1 MTPKDLLKSS
11 AFMMSMALIIALLT
25 NVVGVFPSQTLT
37 TDVRS
42 NLTVLLLAVMMTL
55 SLSRYTFS
63 NLSPVAHWRSV
74 LRAVFMGLVLSSLIP
89 LAGYFLLRDT
99 EFGREA
105 AGLVFIAATP
115 FAASVAPLSYILRG
129 DMEHA
134 ARGTIYVYV
143 ASLVWVPFVVW
154 LALGEEIDITQVVLA
169 VVEIIGIP
177 LVVSRLLTRFQLSR
191 DFMAIF
197 MNCCIFVLVWLSV
210 GSTNFSSSTPAILAA
225 FAVIAALRSFGLG
238 SAIEVTEKRAGLPW
252 GQRVADILMASYK
265 NKGIAIALCAATLG
279 PLAAYAM
286 VAIATSIV
294 VEICWVIFMDSVLFN
309 RRRMERELAREAASA
324 ADRPGDG
331 PA

>member
-1 MTPKDLLKSS
+1 MTPTDLLKSS

-25 NVVGVFPSQTLT
+25 NVAGVFPSQTLT

-89 LAGYFLLRDT
+89 LAGYFLL
-99 EFGREA
+99 
-105 AGLVFIAATP
+105 
-115 FAASVAPLSYILRG
+115 SPLSYILRG
-129 DMEHA
+129 DMGHA

-154 LALGEEIDITQVVLA
+154 LALGEEVDITQVVLA

>member
-154 LALGEEIDITQVVLA
+154 LALGEEVDITQVVLA

-324 ADRPGDG
+324 ADRPRDG

>member
-154 LALGEEIDITQVVLA
+154 LALGEEVDITQVVLA

-238 SAIEVTEKRAGLPW
+238 SAIEVTEKGAGLPW

>member
-25 NVVGVFPSQTLT
+25 NLGGVFPSEALDAGT
-37 TDVRS
+37 RS
-42 NLTVLLLAVMMTL
+42 NLTVLILAVMMTL

-63 NLSPVAHWRSV
+63 NLSPVAHWKSV
-74 LRAVFMGLVLSSLIP
+74 LRAVLMGLVVSSIIP
-89 LAGYFLLRDT
+89 LLGFYLLKDSA
-99 EFGREA
+99 FGDEA

-134 ARGTIYVYV
+134 ARGTIYVYIL
-143 ASLVWVPFVVW
+143 SLVWIPFIVW
-154 LALGEEIDITQVVLA
+154 LTLGESVDIMQVLIA
-169 VVEIIGIP
+169 VVEIIAIP
-177 LVVSRLLTRFQLSR
+177 LVVSRLLTRFELSR
-191 DFMAIF
+191 DFMSVF

-210 GSTNFSSSTPAILAA
+210 GSTDFSTSTVSILVV

-238 SAIEVTEKRAGLPW
+238 NLIEFGERRAGLSW

-265 NKGIAIALCAATLG
+265 NKGIAIAMCAATLG
-279 PLAAYAM
+279 PMAATAM

-294 VEICWVIFMDSVLFN
+294 VEICWVIFMDSVLFS
-309 RRRMERELAREAASA
+309 RRRMERELERDAAVASS
-324 ADRPGDG
+324 
-331 PA
+331 

>member
-154 LALGEEIDITQVVLA
+154 LALGEEVDITQVVLA
-169 VVEIIGIP
+169 VLEIIGIP

>member
-154 LALGEEIDITQVVLA
+154 LALGEEVDITQVVLA

-197 MNCCIFVLVWLSV
+197 MNCCIFVVVWLSV

-324 ADRPGDG
+324 MDRPGDG